1 MKDNP
6 TYNAET
12 VKKFQKLLSGK
23 GLTLSDFAAKR
34 TLKDELTK
42 KEARPVIDLE
52 FDVQLQR
59 AIAELKK

>member
-1 MKDNP
+1 MQ
-6 TYNAET
+6 T
-12 VKKFQKLLSGK
+12 VKKFQKLLAGK

-42 KEARPVIDLE
+42 KESRPVIDLE